1 MAVSYTHLRA
11 HETRE
16 MNVQTIKDDES
27 LFYKL
32 VDKNFLLIVD
42 WSGEDRQGMLYNFF
56 NNRLQS
62 MLGVQLVVSE
72 DEVYQKYNQLLL
84 LNTFYHYQV
93 LHH

>member
-1 MAVSYTHLRA
+1 MNYKTMLAKVLG
-11 HETRE
+11 EKELME

-62 MLGVQLVVSE
+62 MLGVQLL
-72 DEVYQKYNQLLL
+72 YPKMKFIKNIIKK
-84 LNTFYHYQV
+84 
-93 LHH
+93 